1 MARYKFRWC
10 TFCRS
15 STEVQMGERDDTGQ
29 ELMGIQTRNDL
40 GWCPLSAWSSNAS
53 GRDCQVIPSSK
64 LRIVMVNKFFVSC
77 KMSQTMIF
85 ESYKEPTIW
94 FLPIVETMTSS
105 GQIRNIQFLSC
116 KLFQKNVLDN
126 SSYSYNFSLTFDRA
140 NSCIFG
146 IFRPFKIHQCRTEH
160 LHRKLKMQP

>member
-1 MARYKFRWC
+1 
-10 TFCRS
+10 
-15 STEVQMGERDDTGQ
+15 MGERDDTGQ
-29 ELMGIQTRNDL
+29 EFLGIQTRDDL
-40 GWCPLSAWSSNAS
+40 SWCPHSAWSSNS
-53 GRDCQVIPSSK
+53 PGRDCQVIPSSK
-64 LRIVMVNKFFVSC
+64 LRIEMVYKFLVSS

-105 GQIRNIQFLSC
+105 GPIKIRNIQFLSC

-126 SSYSYNFSLTFDRA
+126 SSYSYNFSLKFDRA

-146 IFRPFKIHQCRTEH
+146 IFRPFKIHQCMTEH
-160 LHRKLKMQP
+160 LDIKLKMQP